1 MTGLSYKC
9 NGGRIGTN
17 SELWVHN
24 GSSKMESQG
33 PEWVRVLTWKCYRDH
48 ECIPWTSLWSIQPS
62 HFLPNRSRF
71 CRCPS
76 GLVPLELR
84 WPRVSTSLHIY
95 IYIHPGQFICF
106 KNNHICNFLCLDQ
119 GSRTQKLSVKEQ
131 DRIYLEEFLGLTKMF
146 LRSLRTN
153 LLPTLSLTKMD
164 GSLIFL
170 LSNET
175 RFNLLLPNYFL
186 LLLNRILLCLIFFIQ
201 CYFCGHT
208 TIYL

>member
-1 MTGLSYKC
+1 MYTLD
-9 NGGRIGTN
+9 
-17 SELWVHN
+17 EPMVHSAESF
-24 GSSKMESQG
+24 SSKQISLLSLSLRAG
-33 PEWVRVLTWKCYRDH
+33 SLGTTLA
-48 ECIPWTSLWSIQPS
+48 TSKHI
-62 HFLPNRSRF
+62 F
-71 CRCPS
+71 
-76 GLVPLELR
+76 
-84 WPRVSTSLHIY
+84 TYIY
-95 IYIHPGQFICF
+95 IYPGQFICF

-175 RFNLLLPNYFL
+175 CFNLLLPNYFL
-186 LLLNRILLCLIFFIQ
+186 LLLDRILLCLIFFIQ